1 MRQKVKGKGEGGEHY
16 RYLTAFK
23 AFDAVVT
30 FCFGYGLDPCYMTYL
45 KDSENAWF
53 DFNFNMIP
61 KLHILLK
68 HLPEE
73 LQQTGEHAENPCKK
87 HVFFGSIM
95 NILI

>member
-1 MRQKVKGKGEGGEHY
+1 MQY
-16 RYLTAFK
+16 
-23 AFDAVVT
+23 VVT

-53 DFNFNMIP
+53 DFNLNMIP
-61 KLHILLK
+61 KLDILLE